1 MGHVGKIL
9 GDDDSPAGSVCPLE
23 PEPASDRALSGR
35 PAQRP
40 SSQKMHVEMKHRLPR
55 ARAHV

>member
-1 MGHVGKIL
+1 MGHRGGIL
-9 GDDDSPAGSVCPLE
+9 RDDDFPVGSVCRLE

-40 SSQKMHVEMKHRLPR
+40 PSQKMHVEMKH
-55 ARAHV
+55 